1 MYLSVHRT
9 IFRGQAQR
17 SYEDRSSEMSERLLG
32 ALRWPLR
39 GLLDHVLRGPP
50 SMAQTKQQKRTRDV
64 RVSPLSAF
72 GQPRGRMRRGGRFAF
87 SWESWEW
94 ADVKFL
100 EERGYFG

>member
-1 MYLSVHRT
+1 
-9 IFRGQAQR
+9 
-17 SYEDRSSEMSERLLG
+17 MSERLLG

-72 GQPRGRMRRGGRFAF
+72 ASLGAGWGGGGRFAF

-94 ADVKFL
+94 VDVKFL